1 MRWRIIA
8 MQKIG
13 TCPVDAGAVDS
24 LRKRSRGAIVLPGEN
39 GYDQLR
45 EVWNGQIDRYPA
57 VIARVACVEDIVS
70 AVRFGR
76 EQELVVSVRG
86 GGHSISGLAVCDG
99 GLMIDCAAMRAV
111 RVDPARLRAV
121 AEPGATWGD
130 FDYQTQAFGLATPGG
145 TVTHTG
151 IAGLTLGG
159 GFGWLGGKH
168 GLTCDN
174 VRSFKIVTADGEL
187 LNADEEENTDLFW
200 GLRGGGGNFG
210 VVVEFEYDLHPVS
223 EMYGGMILYPFNS
236 GKDVFCGL
244 NDVIDECPDEL
255 TLFGGILKAPD
266 GTSVIGVILA
276 YTGDAAAGN
285 KAVDPFRK
293 FATPMADLMG
303 PIRYTKLQTLLDEPC
318 APHRR
323 NYIKTNLLK
332 DNLVEAAELCLEGYE
347 NVPSDHSMVAFQCLG
362 NTAKRVANDATA
374 FAHRDA
380 KAECMILSVWN
391 DASEDQEQIAWARSL
406 SEKMEPLVSGHYF
419 NHVGMEADE
428 GVEKIAASLGDN
440 FQRLTQI
447 KAKYD
452 PTNFFHHNQN
462 IKPAL

>member
-1 MRWRIIA
+1 
-8 MQKIG
+8 MQEIE
-13 TCPVDAGAVDS
+13 TRPVDSGAVDR
-24 LRKRSRGAIVLPGEN
+24 LRKRSRGAVVLPGQN

-45 EVWNGQIDRYPA
+45 EIWNGQINRYPA
-57 VIARVACVEDIVS
+57 VIARVACVEDIVA
-70 AVRFGR
+70 AVQFGR
-76 EQELVVSVRG
+76 EQGLVVSVRG

-99 GLMIDCAAMRAV
+99 GLMIDCAAMRAIH
-111 RVDPARLRAV
+111 VDPIGMRAF

-174 VRSFKIVTADGEL
+174 VRSFKIVTADAGL
-187 LNADEEENTDLFW
+187 LNVSEQENADLFW
-200 GLRGGGGNFG
+200 ALRGGGGNFG
-210 VVVEFEYDLHPVS
+210 VVAEFEYDLHPVS
-223 EMYGGMILYPFNS
+223 EMYGGMVLYPYSS
-236 GKDVFCGL
+236 GREVLKGL
-244 NDVIDECPDEL
+244 NDYIDECPDEL
-255 TLFGGILKAPD
+255 TLFGGILKTPD
-266 GTSVIGVILA
+266 GTPVIGAILA
-276 YTGDAAAGN
+276 YTGDAAAGS

-303 PIRYTKLQTLLDEPC
+303 PVRYTKLQTLLDEPC

-332 DNLVEAAELCLEGYE
+332 DNLVEAAELCLEDYE
-347 NVPSDHSMVAFQCLG
+347 CVPSAHSMVAFQCLG
-362 NTAKRVANDATA
+362 NAAKRVANDSTA

-391 DASEDQEQIAWARSL
+391 DPSEDQEQIAWARSL

-428 GVEKIAASLGDN
+428 GADKIKASLGGN
-440 FQRLTQI
+440 YARLAAM

-452 PTNFFHHNQN
+452 PTNFFQHNQN
-462 IKPAL
+462 IKPAA